1 MTTPAQYLINGRSD
15 ATLSPLDRGFAYGD
29 GVFRTFKVAAGTPV
43 NWLMQ
48 YTKLLEDC
56 NVLGIVCPSAEVLL
70 NDITQLFSPEHNA
83 IAKIIITR
91 GEGARGYAVPALAQ
105 PTRVVIKA
113 PLPHYPSSNAEDGVS
128 LHLCELRLSSQP
140 KYAGIKHLNRL
151 ENVMARM
158 EWSDASIADGLLL
171 DARGNAIECT
181 MSNLFARF
189 GSSLC
194 TPDLSLCGVAGI
206 TRQRILDTAPDFGL
220 RPEVCEISLTKLMQ
234 ADELLICNSLYG
246 VWQVRTFNNRKW
258 PKLDLADNL
267 RKALHE

>member
-1 MTTPAQYLINGRSD
+1 
-15 ATLSPLDRGFAYGD
+15 
-29 GVFRTFKVAAGTPV
+29 
-43 NWLMQ
+43 
-48 YTKLLEDC
+48 
-56 NVLGIVCPSAEVLL
+56 
-70 NDITQLFSPEHNA
+70 
-83 IAKIIITR
+83 
-91 GEGARGYAVPALAQ
+91 
-105 PTRVVIKA
+105 
-113 PLPHYPSSNAEDGVS
+113 
-128 LHLCELRLSSQP
+128 LHLCELRLASQP

-206 TRQRILDTAPDFGL
+206 TRQRILDMAPDFGL

-258 PKLDLADNL
+258 QKLDLADNI